1 MKTAQKKSTRPKAR
15 PSKAFQGVNS
25 RAEALKKFEDA
36 DLLGDPNFAGEIYDF
51 VISTGMTPAGDFM
64 PPVKNQKTSNR
75 PMPTSSEKYM
85 DKSEKYMD
93 KTVKKAATGNYRAP
107 SIAMKEA
114 QQRYEGD
121 VTRRA
126 SGGMVTGYKN
136 GGCVMS
142 GRGGK
147 YKGMK

>member
-1 MKTAQKKSTRPKAR
+1 MKTTQKKSTRPKAR

-25 RAEALKKFEDA
+25 RAEALKKFQDA

-51 VISTGMTPAGDFM
+51 AISTGMTPAGDFM
-64 PPVKNQKTSNR
+64 PPVKNQK
-75 PMPTSSEKYM
+75 
-85 DKSEKYMD
+85 
-93 KTVKKAATGNYRAP
+93 KAATGNFRNYNRAP
-107 SIAMKEA
+107 SIDMKEA

-147 YKGMK
+147 YKGSM